1 MEMKIRAFYLFT
13 LLIQKERP
21 KGFTVNQQLLKI
33 SFQENSKK
41 SIILSLQQ
49 EFFQKFHSH

>member
-21 KGFTVNQQLLKI
+21 KGFTVNQRLLKI

-49 EFFQKFHSH
+49 